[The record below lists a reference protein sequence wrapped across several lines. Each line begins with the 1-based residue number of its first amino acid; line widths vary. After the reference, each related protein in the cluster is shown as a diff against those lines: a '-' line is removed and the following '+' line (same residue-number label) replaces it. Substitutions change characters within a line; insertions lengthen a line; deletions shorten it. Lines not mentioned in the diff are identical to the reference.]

1 MKLWTLQVVNALPRA
16 WVKSEGTHAFL
27 GRLEDFL
34 VKLSEKLD
42 PAAHSP
48 ALKEVCDLL
57 KSIGAQNQA
66 EKIAYK
72 YL

>member
-1 MKLWTLQVVNALPRA
+1 MINALPRA

-34 VKLSEKLD
+34 VKLAEKLD
-42 PAAHSP
+42 PSANSP
-48 ALKEVCDLL
+48 ALKEVCSLL

-66 EKIAYK
+66 EKIAHK